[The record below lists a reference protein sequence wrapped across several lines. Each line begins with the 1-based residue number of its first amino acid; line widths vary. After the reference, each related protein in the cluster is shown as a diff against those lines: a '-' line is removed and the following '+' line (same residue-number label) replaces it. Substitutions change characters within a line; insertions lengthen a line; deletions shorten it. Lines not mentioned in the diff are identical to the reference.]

1 MHHPFASSPPF
12 FFILSPQYKV
22 RKHVTYMP
30 LSDEHVRSGECEQG
44 KKNTITR
51 DHEMQAL
58 LGHLGTG

>member
-12 FFILSPQYKV
+12 FFVLSPQYKV

-44 KKNTITR
+44 GKKYDNAR
-51 DHEMQAL
+51 S
-58 LGHLGTG
+58 